1 VLREAEPV
9 SRLEVIVAR
18 SGGAAR
24 IVGGAEAWRA
34 AQIVTDAFGREDHSR
49 LVHRARLVGN
59 FARLR
64 IFAPSVINRE
74 RTAVVGVGGVRPLT
88 LVVSSIVAGW
98 LAPRLPRLVRVVLVV
113 GVVGSAL
120 HRNRMRRIVWV
131 RRAVR
136 RHAPDA
142 LLVGEFAASEPGAG
156 VAFATELLE
165 AVGRHTAMAAT
176 VQGPCGDRRARAQ
189 IRLYERR
196 LGFTVADRRVMD
208 GDELVLLTR
217 ARTPVPDEPAL
228 SSAG

>member
-1 VLREAEPV
+1 VC
-9 SRLEVIVAR
+9 
-18 SGGAAR
+18 
-24 IVGGAEAWRA
+24 
-34 AQIVTDAFGREDHSR
+34 
-49 LVHRARLVGN
+49 
-59 FARLR
+59 
-64 IFAPSVINRE
+64 
-74 RTAVVGVGGVRPLT
+74 AVVG
-88 LVVSSIVAGW
+88 GW
-98 LAPRLPRLVRVVLVV
+98 LAPRLPRLVRVAIVL

-120 HRNRMRRIVWV
+120 QRNRLRRILWV

-156 VAFATELLE
+156 MLFAAELVE
-165 AVGRHTAMAAT
+165 AVGPYIAMAAT

-196 LGFTVADRRVMD
+196 LGFSVADRRVMD

-217 ARTPVPDEPAL
+217 ARTPAPGESVL